1 MIATAMTQ
9 APLARRCL
17 VVAVLIAVVS
27 VPRHLYHASMIA
39 QDGTKAERT
48 IQMPILTMDQ
58 IAIPGL
64 PLVLVVAAAA
74 TVEAS
79 LE

>member
-1 MIATAMTQ
+1 M
-9 APLARRCL
+9 
-17 VVAVLIAVVS
+17 VAVLIAVVS

-48 IQMPILTMDQ
+48 IQMPIMTVDQ

-64 PLVLVVAAAA
+64 PLILVVAAAA